1 MGIKDSI
8 AKKYIRTKFGDDAD
22 FSLFWGRFTIADAT
36 VSVIEMMA
44 SKDNMDILAFIENKW
59 ELVSSL
65 FKIVSEEEEK
75 RLAEIHN
82 GAKFGLATESDYES
96 FFNSSQNER
105 SPVLIEDG
113 VIVNDSQEERKPIQE
128 KKDPIPGKTKTSLH
142 PRGYP
147 ATNIERFPFLFYSG
161 VFRCGRH
168 ASHQQLIDDTV
179 VHTLPQPVSKKFN
192 AFKMSGFALNAML
205 DLDVYLCLSYHLG
218 RLSDKEYDDAIKNTV
233 EMSFEDFFS
242 PIDRNRWPN
251 PEDSAI
257 IIDSFSR
264 LKNLVFVFYK
274 NKFEAKRAKGADESL
289 VANISGDLG
298 YDRPNR
304 KVTFKA
310 SDSFRQI
317 YRTSEYYEFNRLTIA
332 ESQNQLS
339 RVLII
344 WLSSRKKAFI
354 DKEDGSINVIKESI
368 TIKDLLNDINPRVKY
383 TGADVNA
390 LARVLI
396 DLETNSLIGYKI
408 DFKNKRIQGNK
419 CLTLL
424 SEFTLIWHRLANK
437 NNRFEKT
444 TRQSIELRSSKNKDS
459 NLTSIAE
466 RFKNFKYARGSVATI
481 EHYHE
486 KWYAENISEING
498 ICDAIKEIYDRDGA
512 SGARLALTG
521 VHGSKLKTFQKNLE
535 GNNHPFAKELG
546 EICSQSLAKIKKEIS
561 KSDTDLLNSFMRK
574 ITLKKTRQPPEE
586 WLTKNYDRIMDTKKI
601 VEKIM
606 KNGGSVSGANKNEY
620 KARLIDPLHKTT
632 EGHLA
637 KYFQEC
643 YDKGLK

>member
-1 MGIKDSI
+1 MRIKDSI
-8 AKKYIRTKFGDDAD
+8 ARKYIKTKFGDNAD
-22 FSLFWGRFTIADAT
+22 FSLFSGEFT
-36 VSVIEMMA
+36 VSDTTESVIKMMA
-44 SKDNMDILAFIENKW
+44 LQEGMDPFSFIEKKW
-59 ELVSSL
+59 ELVSSV
-65 FKIVSEEEEK
+65 FKIATEEEER
-75 RLAEIHN
+75 RLQEIN
-82 GAKFGLATESDYES
+82 NKINFGFASESDYES
-96 FFNSSQNER
+96 FFNSSR
-105 SPVLIEDG
+105 SEDASVLIEDG
-113 VIVNDSQEERKPIQE
+113 VVISETPEGAELKKY

-147 ATNIERFPFLFYSG
+147 AKNIERFPFLFYSG

-251 PEDSAI
+251 PEDSARI
-257 IIDSFSR
+257 IESFSR

-274 NKFEAKRAKGADESL
+274 NKFEAKRARGADESL

-332 ESQNQLS
+332 ESENQLS

-344 WLSSRKKAFI
+344 WLSSRKKAFL
-354 DKEDGSINVIKESI
+354 DRDDGSINVIRESI

-396 DLETNSLIGYKI
+396 DLETNGLIGYKI
-408 DFKNKRIQGNK
+408 DFKNKKIQGNK
-419 CLTLL
+419 CLTLM
-424 SEFTLIWHRLANK
+424 SEFTLVWHRLANK

-444 TRQSIELRSSKNKDS
+444 AKQSIELRSSKNKDS

-498 ICDAIKEIYDRDGA
+498 ICDAIKEIYDKDGA

-521 VHGSKLKTFQKNLE
+521 VHSSKLKTFQKNLE

-546 EICSQSLAKIKKEIS
+546 EICNQSLAKIKKEIS
-561 KSDTDLLNSFMRK
+561 KSDTDLLNSFLRK
-574 ITLKKTRQPPEE
+574 ITLKKTRQLPED
-586 WLTKNYDRIMDTKKI
+586 WLIKNYDRIMDTKKI
-601 VEKIM
+601 IEKIM